1 MPLIPEAG
9 EAEVGASVS
18 SRSALSKDQVPG
30 QSRLHKRNPVSRNE
44 NQQTN
49 LPSTKT
55 RAPGSCISPHR
66 LTTSPCSRRWEPTFS
81 ASHPLKHWDH
91 NTILQTHTLLWTQRK
106 KKTTIIFSQLWSSW
120 GSKSNVANNSGQL
133 SSVRENPQGQEQVLG
148 AELQSSIQHF
158 SLFSS
163 LCLNFFKD
171 KKRVTPPSQGYKEE
185 DVRTGV

>member
-106 KKTTIIFSQLWSSW
+106 KKQQLFFPSF
-120 GSKSNVANNSGQL
+120 GVHGVANQTLPTTQVNSPASERTPRGKSKCLEL
-133 SSVRENPQGQEQVLG
+133 SSSPP
-148 AELQSSIQHF
+148 SSTSAF
-158 SLFSS
+158 SLLCAWISS
-163 LCLNFFKD
+163 KI
-171 KKRVTPPSQGYKEE
+171 KRE
-185 DVRTGV
+185 

>member
-55 RAPGSCISPHR
+55 RAPGSCPHLR
-66 LTTSPCSRRWEPTFS
+66 QE
-81 ASHPLKHWDH
+81 DGG
-91 NTILQTHTLLWTQRK
+91 RK
-106 KKTTIIFSQLWSSW
+106 EDEKVSGVDQL
-120 GSKSNVANNSGQL
+120 
-133 SSVRENPQGQEQVLG
+133 
-148 AELQSSIQHF
+148 
-158 SLFSS
+158 
-163 LCLNFFKD
+163 
-171 KKRVTPPSQGYKEE
+171 
-185 DVRTGV
+185 